1 MRRVM
6 NYDFVIFYDGG
17 EADDITVLETN
28 KENCEATVRILMS
41 DIRFLRKTNSDGD
54 EGKLL
59 ICFVRVFECGSIPQ
73 SSA

>member
-1 MRRVM
+1 M

-41 DIRFLRKTNSDGD
+41 DIRFFFRKTNSDGD

-59 ICFVRVFECGSIPQ
+59 ICFVRVFGCGSIPQ

>member
-41 DIRFLRKTNSDGD
+41 DIRFFLGRLTLMVMRAN
-54 EGKLL
+54 
-59 ICFVRVFECGSIPQ
+59 C
-73 SSA
+73 